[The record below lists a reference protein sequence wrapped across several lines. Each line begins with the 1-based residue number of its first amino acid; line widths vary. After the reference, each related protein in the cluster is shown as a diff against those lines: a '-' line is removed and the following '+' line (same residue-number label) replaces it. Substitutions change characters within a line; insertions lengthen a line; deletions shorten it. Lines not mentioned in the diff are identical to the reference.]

1 MITNKKIMFTNKRA
15 ERLAEKIK
23 NLPMDR
29 KAEMIA
35 MMEEMLKKEEKK
47 G

>member
-1 MITNKKIMFTNKRA
+1 MLFTNKRA
-15 ERLAEKIK
+15 EKLAEKIK
-23 NLPMDR
+23 NMPLDR

-35 MMEEMLKKEEKK
+35 MMEKMLKEEEKR